1 MSSRFSVPA
10 SKAARD
16 QSSPAIS
23 LAFNTALQRGC
34 HLCEHCG
41 LSAKIDTKVIVEKA
55 ERSDIPNIDK
65 KNILRRR
72 LRDIRSGELRALR
85 LFDGLKKLFK

>member
-10 SKAARD
+10 SKVARD

-23 LAFNTALQRGC
+23 LAFNTVLQRGC

-41 LSAKIDTKVIVEKA
+41 LSAKIDTKVLLLEACCCWNAAAAGV
-55 ERSDIPNIDK
+55 
-65 KNILRRR
+65 L
-72 LRDIRSGELRALR
+72 LL
-85 LFDGLKKLFK
+85 